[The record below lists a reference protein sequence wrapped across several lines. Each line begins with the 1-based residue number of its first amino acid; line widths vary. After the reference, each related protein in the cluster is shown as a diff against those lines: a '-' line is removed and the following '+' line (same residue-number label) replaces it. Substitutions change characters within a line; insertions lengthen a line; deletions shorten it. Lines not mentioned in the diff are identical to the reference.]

1 MNMGKIRVLVVDSQ
15 ALHLEGMRAML
26 SQERDI
32 EVMNGAKQA
41 EQALSQVQATSPDV
55 VVFAP
60 DHATTDTFMLVR
72 RMKQYAPTLPVI
84 ILAEP
89 QDQEA
94 LLLSIKSGAAAYLT
108 NDASPEELTDTIR
121 RTFHGQYLINEELFS
136 NPKVAS
142 QVLRIFQEL
151 TVPGEEIRPFLAPL
165 SPRETEVLDLIAQGN
180 SNKDIANQLSISEQ
194 TVKNHVASIMRKLV
208 ANDRTHAVVIALRQ
222 GLIKLK

>member
-1 MNMGKIRVLVVDSQ
+1 MNMERIKVLVVDSQ

-32 EVMNGAKQA
+32 EVLNGAKQD
-41 EQALSQVQATSPDV
+41 EQTLSLVQTTPPDV

-60 DHATTDTFMLVR
+60 DRATADTFMLVR

-84 ILAEP
+84 VLAEP
-89 QDQEA
+89 QNQEA

-108 NDASPEELTDTIR
+108 NDASPEELIDTIR
-121 RTFHGQYLINEELFS
+121 RTFHGQYLINEELFN

-151 TVPGEEIRPFLAPL
+151 TMPGEELRPFLAPL
-165 SPRETEVLDLIAQGN
+165 SPRETEVIDLIAQGN
-180 SNKDIANQLSISEQ
+180 SNKDTANQLGISEQ